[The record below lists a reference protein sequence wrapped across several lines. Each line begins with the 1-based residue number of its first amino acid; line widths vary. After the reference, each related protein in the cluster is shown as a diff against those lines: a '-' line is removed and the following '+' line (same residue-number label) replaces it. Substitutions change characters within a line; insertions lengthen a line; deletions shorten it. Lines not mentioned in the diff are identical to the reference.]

1 MDGNQNHL
9 YMPMMWPRTELNCLV
24 MNKNYIKKMRL
35 LKAKMRR
42 LTGTV
47 LGVCGIPCMCKV
59 IWNSLTEK
67 NLLILMAR

>member
-24 MNKNYIKKMRL
+24 MNKNYIK
-35 LKAKMRR
+35 KMRR